1 MRIRHTLVFVATAV
15 LTVARMAA
23 SAPQPVHIEFAA
35 AVAGAP
41 FACGQSYAGIGTT
54 KSTITVSDLRF
65 YVSSVSLLDAAGR
78 ATPVAL
84 TQDGM
89 WQTGGVAL
97 LDFEDGRATCSNG
110 TPETHRTI
118 DGTVPAGAYT
128 GMQFVL
134 GLPFDVNHSD
144 ATRQPS
150 PLNLSRL
157 FWNWN
162 AGYKFTRI
170 DLKTT
175 GKPQGWVLHL
185 GSTNCQPSA
194 NPNAVPTRCAA
205 ENTPTVKVAPFNME
219 TQAVRFDLASLLAKS
234 DVNANAVDTPSGCM
248 ADLKDADCAGVFATL
263 GLPFGRQPV
272 GVQTAF
278 SSAPKSGR

>member
-1 MRIRHTLVFVATAV
+1 MLFLAAAAV
-15 LTVARMAA
+15 LAGITMDA
-23 SAPQPVHIEFAA
+23 SAPAPVQIEFAA
-35 AVAGAP
+35 TVAGEP

-54 KSTITVSDLRF
+54 KSTIAVSDLRF
-65 YVSSVSLLDAAGR
+65 YVSSVSLLDATGR

-128 GMQFVL
+128 GVRFVV

-194 NPNAVPTRCAA
+194 NPNAVPTHCAA
-205 ENTPTVKVAPFNME
+205 ENTPTVKLAPFNME
-219 TQAVRFDLASLLAKS
+219 TQAVRFDLASLLATS
-234 DVNANAVDTPSGCM
+234 DVNTNAPNTPSGCM

-263 GLPFGRQPV
+263 GLPFGRTPA
-272 GVQTAF
+272 GGQTAF
-278 SSAPKSGR
+278 SAAPKPGR